1 MRHTG
6 LSGAGDAEVQH
17 VRGLAGLFARG
28 GHVRMRTGKACKT
41 DLHRFSTLV
50 SLQLGL
56 RRHYVHPARGLPA
69 FLASQADGDA
79 TQYNGG

>member
-1 MRHTG
+1 MYAHKERGYTVRQLYICIFTHTC
-6 LSGAGDAEVQH
+6 L
-17 VRGLAGLFARG
+17 
-28 GHVRMRTGKACKT
+28 
-41 DLHRFSTLV
+41 

-56 RRHYVHPARGLPA
+56 RRHYVHPPRGLPA